1 MKILMKRNIVFL
13 IIGVLIASAC
23 GDRLSVE
30 EEAYVDAISKICMEW
45 GADKQAVAN
54 YMEDVE
60 LKYESSS
67 AMDYFLSDEDHIV
80 IYNFKKGGLASSV
93 LRVRGKDDVSV
104 NSILGGWEYLGSSLE
119 DDEGTLITSMVDMYV
134 KEDKELIATTYTI
147 EHKNITYRIIGFS
160 TTKGL

>member
-1 MKILMKRNIVFL
+1 MKRNIVCL
-13 IIGVLIASAC
+13 IIGALIASAC

-30 EEAYVDAISKICMEW
+30 EETYVDAISRICMEW

-54 YMEDVE
+54 YMKDTE

-67 AMDYFLSDEDHIV
+67 AMDYFLSDEDHVV
-80 IYNFKKGGLASSV
+80 IYTFKEGELASSV

>member
-1 MKILMKRNIVFL
+1 
-13 IIGVLIASAC
+13 
-23 GDRLSVE
+23 
-30 EEAYVDAISKICMEW
+30 
-45 GADKQAVAN
+45 
-54 YMEDVE
+54 MEDVE

-119 DDEGTLITSMVDMYV
+119 FDAGTLITSMVDIYV
-134 KEDKELIATTYTI
+134 KKDKDLLATTYTI
-147 EHKNITYRIIGFS
+147 EHRNITYRIIGFS